1 MEQSQHMRF
10 EAAEHFETTNTE
22 DDNDALDALKTK
34 TFAGEEMEMK
44 TSYLDTFKHIFIVTR

>member
-1 MEQSQHMRF
+1 MRF

-44 TSYLDTFKHIFIVTR
+44 TSYLDIFKHIFIVTR

>member
-1 MEQSQHMRF
+1 MRF
-10 EAAEHFETTNTE
+10 EAAEHFETTTNTE

>member
-1 MEQSQHMRF
+1 MRF

-34 TFAGEEMEMK
+34 TFAGDGNED
-44 TSYLDTFKHIFIVTR
+44 LLP

>member
-1 MEQSQHMRF
+1 MRF
-10 EAAEHFETTNTE
+10 EAAEHFGTE

-44 TSYLDTFKHIFIVTR
+44 TSYLDTFKHIIYCH